1 VILAAT
7 SVWAG
12 HLRCGDPELAR
23 RLDDGLVL
31 THPLV
36 IGELATSALRRRDI
50 VLGALHALPGAIV
63 ASDREVCDF
72 IEREALFGL
81 GLSYTDAHLLA
92 ATRLTPGCR
101 LWTHDPKVR
110 DIALRMRTAF
120 AAA

>member
-1 VILAAT
+1 MILAAA

-12 HLRCGDPELAR
+12 HLRIGDPELSR

-31 THPLV
+31 SHPLV
-36 IGELATSALRRRDI
+36 IGELAMSAMRRRDM

-72 IEREALFGL
+72 IEREGL
-81 GLSYTDAHLLA
+81 YGQGLSYTDAHLLA